1 MRSLRRPNRRVG
13 PRTGGPHLSEEPATR
28 IKRLE
33 DLIVQLDST
42 FSDMEAA
49 NRKGYLTRDLKV
61 LRNEANAIY
70 AARRS

>member
-1 MRSLRRPNRRVG
+1 M
-13 PRTGGPHLSEEPATR
+13 SEEPATR